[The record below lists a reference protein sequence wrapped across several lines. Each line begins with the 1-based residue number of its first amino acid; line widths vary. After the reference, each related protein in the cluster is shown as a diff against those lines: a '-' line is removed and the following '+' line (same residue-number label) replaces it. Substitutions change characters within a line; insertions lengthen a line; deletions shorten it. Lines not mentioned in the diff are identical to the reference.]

1 MSAAPSNKK
10 KAGASASEKTGN
22 GFAEIR
28 RRGLMLVLSSPSG
41 AGKTSISRALLARDP
56 LLQMSV
62 SATTRPKRPGEVP
75 GVDYHFV
82 DATEFN
88 LMVNRQEF
96 LEYAKVFGNYYG
108 TPRPPVEAALS
119 QGRDVLFDIDWQGT
133 QQLAE
138 RAPEDLVSVFILPP
152 STRELERRLHSRAQD
167 SDEEVAKRMAKAAD
181 ELSHWPE
188 YHYVLVNHELE
199 QTIQQVQAILRA
211 ERLRRERQVGLHE
224 FVKALREGQ

>member
-1 MSAAPSNKK
+1 MSAASPHKK
-10 KAGASASEKTGN
+10 KHGASAPEAAGSA
-22 GFAEIR
+22 FVEIH

-82 DATEFN
+82 SPDEFN
-88 LMVNRQEF
+88 LMVNRGEF

-108 TPRPPVEAALS
+108 TPRGPVEAALS
-119 QGRDVLFDIDWQGT
+119 GGRDVLFDIDWQGT
-133 QQLAE
+133 QQLEAS
-138 RAPEDLVSVFILPP
+138 APKDLVTVFILPP

-167 SDEEVAKRMAKAAD
+167 SHEEVAKRMAKAAD

-199 QTIQQVQAILRA
+199 KTIPQVEAILQA
-211 ERLRRERQVGLHE
+211 ERLRRERQLGLHE